1 MKFQNVILNVSV
13 LACLLSSVGA
23 ASLFALN
30 VNEKL
35 NADFLTGF
43 ESGLFLRNS
52 SSSQFKEYN
61 CPEQHIDSKEFK
73 TFSAALTPI
82 KLIS

>member
-1 MKFQNVILNVSV
+1 MKFNFVINVSL
-13 LACLLSSVGA
+13 LACLLSSVSAG
-23 ASLFALN
+23 SLFAIN

-52 SSSQFKEYN
+52 SQSQFKEYN
-61 CPEQHIDSKEFK
+61 CPE
-73 TFSAALTPI
+73 
-82 KLIS
+82 

>member
-1 MKFQNVILNVSV
+1 MKFSLVILNVSV
-13 LACLLSSVGA
+13 MVSFLNTVNA

-52 SSSQFKEYN
+52 SDSQFKEYN
-61 CPEQHIDSKEFK
+61 CPEQHVDSVEF
-73 TFSAALTPI
+73 
-82 KLIS
+82 